1 MNSNLPSLDNIIDPD
16 NYENAYFQN
25 NNNNHKQN
33 NVKIVKEEKR
43 DIKEKEKN
51 NKDLNIKENNNIGQ
65 INNRSQKKEIKEKDM
80 IIIEENKNDLKN
92 ENIGNS
98 GDNSLEKIIK
108 ELNDIKA
115 TGNDLYKR
123 KLYDEAIIKYKEGY
137 EIISEE
143 LLEVNRNRM
152 AAYHPEIQYF
162 ISLAIHIMSN
172 LSFLYLIKEQYKE
185 SIELDKKIISLDPKY
200 DKSYERL
207 FKCYLKLN
215 QRAEAVF
222 FGDILIKNFSND
234 IREKYKDLIPKIENE
249 KKNMEVEYEI
259 EKENKKVEAR
269 KNFLKF
275 AIPFLIILIS
285 VIYIR
290 FFKKYS

>member
-1 MNSNLPSLDNIIDPD
+1 MNSNLPTLDSIIDPD
-16 NYENAYFQN
+16 NYENSYFQ

-33 NVKIVKEEKR
+33 NVKIDKEEKR
-43 DIKEKEKN
+43 DIKKKKKK
-51 NKDLNIKENNNIGQ
+51 NKDLNIKGNNNIGQ
-65 INNRSQKKEIKEKDM
+65 INERSQKEEIKEKDL
-80 IIIEENKNDLKN
+80 IIIEENKNDIKN
-92 ENIGNS
+92 DNIGNS
-98 GDNSLEKIIK
+98 GDNSLKKIIK
-108 ELNDIKA
+108 ELNGIK
-115 TGNDLYKR
+115 TIGNDLYKR

-137 EIISEE
+137 EKINEE

-172 LSFLYLIKEQYKE
+172 LSFLYLKKEQYKE

-269 KNFLKF
+269 KNFFKF
-275 AIPFLIILIS
+275 SIPFLIILIS

>member
-1 MNSNLPSLDNIIDPD
+1 MNSNLPSLDSIIDPD

-25 NNNNHKQN
+25 NNNNYKQN
-33 NVKIVKEEKR
+33 NEKIVKEEKR

-98 GDNSLEKIIK
+98 GDNSLEKIK
-108 ELNDIKA
+108 KGLNDIKA